1 MKYIRF
7 AIAVICVFTFF
18 CGFASAAEEMEEQIQ
33 HAETIVS
40 IGDEIELEQGYAA
53 DIVDVN
59 SDNGELWLKL
69 YLDGEKVEEGF
80 VKENNPF
87 RYVRTIEEEDDE
99 ETDYLIFNFSL
110 QGTKNEDGETSS
122 EILIKQY
129 RDPEIDLDNYFILD
143 KTVSMDI
150 GSQRDLKEDYT
161 IEASELDE
169 DTVTITLRKN
179 GNVIKEEETMEEG
192 DVFAYTRTNGD
203 RIMTIFM
210 GKVGSVFEGEDR
222 DVVFLENVAQ
232 RTDADIGEGIQ
243 IEIDVPAENPE
254 NEKIIIHYTLNG
266 NADTVE
272 VYLEGDLTDTRENL
286 GEGTYPA
293 VIEELSNGEY
303 NIEVKAVTSEGA
315 VVTESAILKVGETQ
329 GERENGQQGQDIID
343 KAQNIT
349 SAAENAADK
358 INETATALEKVPA
371 PGAFFAIFILLGAW
385 MLCRK
390 R

>member
-40 IGDEIELEQGYAA
+40 IGDEIELEQGYTA

-59 SDNGELWLKL
+59 SDSGELWLKL
-69 YLDGEKVEEGF
+69 YLEGEKVEEGF
-80 VKENNPF
+80 VKENNPY
-87 RYVRTIEEEDDE
+87 RYLKTIEEEDNE
-99 ETDYLIFNFSL
+99 ETEYLIFNFSL
-110 QGTKNEDGETSS
+110 QGTKKENGETSS

-129 RDPEIDLDNYFILD
+129 RDPEIDLENYLILD

-179 GNVIKEEETMEEG
+179 GNVVKEEENMEEG
-192 DVFAYTRTNGD
+192 DVFIYTRTNGD
-203 RIMTIFM
+203 RIMTVFM
-210 GKVGSVFEGEDR
+210 GTVGSIFEGEDS

-232 RTDADIGEGIQ
+232 RTYVDTGEGIQ

-254 NEKIIIHYTLNG
+254 NEKIIIYYTLNG

-272 VYLEGDLTDTRENL
+272 VYLEGDLIDTRQNL

-293 VIEELSNGEY
+293 AIEELSNGEY
-303 NIEVKAVTSEGA
+303 NIEVKAVTSDGA
-315 VVTESAILKVGETQ
+315 VITESAILKVGEKED
-329 GERENGQQGQDIID
+329 GEQGQDIFEE
-343 KAQNIT
+343 AQNMT
-349 SAAENAADK
+349 SAAENTAEK

-371 PGAFFAIFILLGAW
+371 PGTFFAIFILLGAW
-385 MLCRK
+385 MWCRK

>member
-33 HAETIVS
+33 YAETIVS
-40 IGDEIELEQGYAA
+40 IGDEIKLEQGYTA

-59 SDNGELWLKL
+59 SDNGELWLQL
-69 YLDGEKVEEGF
+69 YLEGEKVGEGF

-110 QGTKNEDGETSS
+110 QGTKKEDGETAS

-129 RDPEIDLDNYFILD
+129 RDPEIDLDNYLMLD
-143 KTVSMDI
+143 KTVSVDI
-150 GSQRDLKEDYT
+150 GSQMDLKEDYT
-161 IEASELDE
+161 IEAFDLD
-169 DTVTITLRKN
+169 DNTVTITLRKN
-179 GNVIKEEETMEEG
+179 GNVVKEEETMEEG
-192 DVFAYTRTNGD
+192 DIFAYTRTNGD
-203 RIMTIFM
+203 WIMTIFM

-232 RTDADIGEGIQ
+232 RTDADIGAGIQ

-254 NEKIIIHYTLNG
+254 NEQIIVYYTLNG
-266 NADTVE
+266 DVDTVE
-272 VYLEGDLTDTRENL
+272 VYLEEDLIDTRQNL

-293 VIEELSNGEY
+293 VIGESSTGEY
-303 NIEVKAVTSEGA
+303 NIEVKAVTSDGA
-315 VVTESAILKVGETQ
+315 VVTESVILKVGETA
-329 GERENGQQGQDIID
+329 GESEDEEQNEDIIE

-358 INETATALEKVPA
+358 INETATVLEKVPA
-371 PGAFFAIFILLGAW
+371 PGALFAIFILLGAW
-385 MLCRK
+385 MWSRK

>member
-7 AIAVICVFTFF
+7 AIGVICVFTIF

-40 IGDEIELEQGYAA
+40 IGDEIELEQGYTA

-69 YLDGEKVEEGF
+69 YLNGKKVEGGF

-87 RYVRTIEEEDDE
+87 RYLRTIEEEDDE
-99 ETDYLIFNFSL
+99 ETDYLLFNFSL
-110 QGTKNEDGETSS
+110 QGTEKENGETSS

-129 RDPEIDLDNYFILD
+129 RDPEIDLDKYLVLD
-143 KTVSMDI
+143 QTTSLDI
-150 GSQRDLKEDYT
+150 GSEVDLKEDYT
-161 IEASELDE
+161 IEASNLDE
-169 DTVTITLRKN
+169 NTVTIALRKN
-179 GNVIKEEETMEEG
+179 GNVVKAEENMEDG

-203 RIMTIFM
+203 RVMTIFM
-210 GKVGSVFEGEDR
+210 GKVGSIFEGEDR

-232 RTDADIGEGIQ
+232 RTDVDIGPGAQ
-243 IEIDVPAENPE
+243 IEIDVPAKNPE
-254 NEKIIIHYTLNG
+254 NEQIIIHYTLNG
-266 NADTVE
+266 DADTVE

-293 VIEELSNGEY
+293 AIEELSNGEY
-303 NIEVKAVTSEGA
+303 NIEVKAVTSDGA
-315 VVTESAILKVGETQ
+315 VVTESAILKVGQTQ
-329 GERENGQQGQDIID
+329 GERENGEQGQDIID

-371 PGAFFAIFILLGAW
+371 PGTFFAIFILLGAW
-385 MLCRK
+385 MWCRK

>member
-40 IGDEIELEQGYAA
+40 IGDEIELEQGYTA

-59 SDNGELWLKL
+59 IDNGELWLKL

-80 VKENNPF
+80 VKKNNPF

-110 QGTKNEDGETSS
+110 QGTKKGNGETSS

-129 RDPEIDLDNYFILD
+129 RDPEIDLDKYLVLD
-143 KTVSMDI
+143 KTVSLDI
-150 GSQRDLKEDYT
+150 GSEVDLKEDYT

-169 DTVTITLRKN
+169 NTVTITLRKN
-179 GNVIKEEETMEEG
+179 GNVVKEEEYMEEG
-192 DVFAYTRTNGD
+192 DVFVYTRTKGD

-210 GKVGSVFEGEDR
+210 GKVGSIFEGEDT
-222 DVVFLENVAQ
+222 DVVFLENVVQ
-232 RTDADIGEGIQ
+232 RTDTDIGEGIQ

-254 NEKIIIHYTLNG
+254 NEKIIIHYTLNDD
-266 NADTVE
+266 ADTVE
-272 VYLEGDLTDTRENL
+272 VYMEGDLIDTRQNL
-286 GEGTYPA
+286 DEGTYPA
-293 VIEELSNGEY
+293 IIEELSNGEY
-303 NIEVKAVTSEGA
+303 NIEVKAITSDGS
-315 VVTESAILKVGETQ
+315 VVTESAILKVGERL
-329 GERENGQQGQDIID
+329 GEREDGEQGEDIIE

-349 SAAENAADK
+349 SAAENAANK
-358 INETATALEKVPA
+358 INETANVLEKVPA
-371 PGAFFAIFILLGAW
+371 PGAFFVIFILLGAW
-385 MLCRK
+385 MWCR
-390 R
+390 RR

>member
-7 AIAVICVFTFF
+7 AIAVICVFAFF

-33 HAETIVS
+33 HAEITVS
-40 IGDEIELEQGYAA
+40 IGDEIELEQGYTA

-80 VKENNPF
+80 VKKNNPF

-110 QGTKNEDGETSS
+110 QGTKEEDGVTSS

-129 RDPEIDLDNYFILD
+129 RDPEIDLDQYLMLD

-150 GSQRDLKEDYT
+150 GSEMDLKEDYT
-161 IEASELDE
+161 IEASDLD
-169 DTVTITLRKN
+169 DNTVTITLRKN
-179 GNVIKEEETMEEG
+179 GNIVEEEETMEEG

-210 GKVGSVFEGEDR
+210 GKVGSIFEGEDR

-254 NEKIIIHYTLNG
+254 NEQIIIHYTLNG
-266 NADTVE
+266 DADTVE
-272 VYLEGDLTDTRENL
+272 VYLEEDLIDTRQNL

-293 VIEELSNGEY
+293 VIGESSTGEY
-303 NIEVKAVTSEGA
+303 NIEVKAVTSDGA
-315 VVTESAILKVGETQ
+315 IVTESAILKVGETA
-329 GERENGQQGQDIID
+329 GESEDGEQGQDIIE
-343 KAQNIT
+343 KAQNVT

-371 PGAFFAIFILLGAW
+371 TGAFFAIFILLGAW
-385 MLCRK
+385 MWCRK